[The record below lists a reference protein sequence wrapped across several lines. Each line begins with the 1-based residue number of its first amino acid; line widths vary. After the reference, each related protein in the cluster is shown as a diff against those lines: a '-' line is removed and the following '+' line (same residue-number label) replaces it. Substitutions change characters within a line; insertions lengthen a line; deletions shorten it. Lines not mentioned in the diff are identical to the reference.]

1 MSWFLYCIASN
12 QKCQV
17 SQNSTGDY
25 NIHSSI
31 YNYRLQEKL
40 KDEMFQVFGDTDRP
54 CTRED
59 LSKLKYLT
67 ICIKETL
74 RLYPTV
80 PVITR
85 LTTEEVQ
92 IGEVRWVFDQKLQ
105 FQGFFFLWKMGIP
118 SQLAVMCVFLSTRS
132 IVIPASI
139 LILLSSTRI
148 AFCLNSQWIDIR
160 TPSYLLVQDQE
171 IALVWGI
178 FLIRRTGWIYCNFI
192 FSLIQ
197 VNDLLWTKWK

>member
-1 MSWFLYCIASN
+1 ML
-12 QKCQV
+12 
-17 SQNSTGDY
+17 
-25 NIHSSI
+25 
-31 YNYRLQEKL
+31 
-40 KDEMFQVFGDTDRP
+40 QVFGDTDRP

-105 FQGFFFLWKMGIP
+105 IQAFFFL
-118 SQLAVMCVFLSTRS
+118 
-132 IVIPASI
+132 
-139 LILLSSTRI
+139 
-148 AFCLNSQWIDIR
+148 
-160 TPSYLLVQDQE
+160 
-171 IALVWGI
+171 
-178 FLIRRTGWIYCNFI
+178 
-192 FSLIQ
+192 
-197 VNDLLWTKWK
+197 